1 MPREFN
7 PQNDEDK
14 LIYDE
19 EEEVIE
25 MYFITEGIIG
35 IGFSQLG
42 NGFLNKKYTIAK
54 KLKGGDKNQTIICD
68 HYVVNNAKSQFI
80 YMAMGTEE
88 VRGYALSKKHFI
100 TNIFP
105 NYPEITLKIQT
116 ESLRIYKKQI
126 FKPINEI
133 RKTDLATL
141 NKKQSYTELNL
152 MDIKHDSKS
161 KNHAGY
167 HKMQAEKMEGKAIEK
182 EMKEMEDELQDLTDK
197 IKGFT
202 TECNQHI

>member
-7 PQNDEDK
+7 PLNDEDK

-68 HYVVNNAKSQFI
+68 HYVVNNAKS
-80 YMAMGTEE
+80 
-88 VRGYALSKKHFI
+88 
-100 TNIFP
+100 
-105 NYPEITLKIQT
+105 
-116 ESLRIYKKQI
+116 
-126 FKPINEI
+126 
-133 RKTDLATL
+133 
-141 NKKQSYTELNL
+141 
-152 MDIKHDSKS
+152 
-161 KNHAGY
+161 
-167 HKMQAEKMEGKAIEK
+167 
-182 EMKEMEDELQDLTDK
+182 
-197 IKGFT
+197 
-202 TECNQHI
+202 